1 MALVCLVK
9 INDFRRSTLCSFSN
23 RMNKRNKFGWIS
35 SIFVD
40 KLMKRF
46 QKKNN
51 ENVSFGSKEFAACSV
66 AGEAGIL

>member
-1 MALVCLVK
+1 MDIK
-9 INDFRRSTLCSFSN
+9 H
-23 RMNKRNKFGWIS
+23 
-35 SIFVD
+35 FVD

-51 ENVSFGSKEFAACSV
+51 ENVSFEGKEFAARSV